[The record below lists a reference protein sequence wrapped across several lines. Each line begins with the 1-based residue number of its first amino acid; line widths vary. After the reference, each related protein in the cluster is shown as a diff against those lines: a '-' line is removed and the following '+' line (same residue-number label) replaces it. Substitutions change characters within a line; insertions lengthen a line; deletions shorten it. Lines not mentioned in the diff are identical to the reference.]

1 MARNTPKSFLSALTV
16 TASVVAMSTSA
27 FAQVDEIVV
36 TAQKKEQNLQDVPI
50 SIQAFDVES
59 LEKFRIEGLEE
70 IAVATPGVYVTQNP
84 ADPNG
89 VRVNIRGV
97 GTFDPQIG
105 QDSRIAIYQ
114 DGVYLGRTQG
124 LAVDYPDIERMEV
137 LKGPQGTLYGRNTVG
152 GAINIISARP
162 NYDEVEGK
170 FGAEVGNY
178 GHLKV
183 DGAVNMPVSD
193 NVAVRIAGMTMQR
206 DGWVENLGTGVDYG
220 GEEKWGVRGTVGIQM
235 SPDMQLEISG
245 DYNQTEKEPLFYQ
258 SITDF
263 GAGFL
268 APAIG
273 TFDGRQE
280 EVTPSYVN
288 EAGDLVTKG
297 LSASL
302 YWEPEGNHSV
312 KGTLAYREAESSRFV
327 TLVPTANPAVLN
339 AVAGGFNTVLGGLPN
354 AFATAASEPLDPTT
368 YPSAIGLRS
377 DWSTEFDGS
386 NPERGLFLSPP
397 GGSRNLVGHEQLSAE
412 LTYNGSFMDGKLDF
426 TGGAFY
432 YDESSGT
439 GNDPASR
446 TSTNDYL
453 FVLAGFAYIPS
464 IQYQV
469 DANNFLAPF
478 EPGFIPAGTLPAG
491 PMTLSS
497 ILTPFAAALPN
508 SIPLG
513 AGAQANLE
521 NILFGTPTNP
531 ALRGTCASEAPV
543 ITAAGTIANDTSTS
557 IYCTLLNARQSAANT
572 LFIDTQTFALYGQ
585 ATWHISEDLRLTGGL
600 RFSSESKDG
609 EGQAKSAFFVD
620 DFDHFGNRIDSNISS
635 FSDDVLDPSVTIE
648 YDATDDI
655 LLYASYKQAY
665 RAGGFN
671 SAAVGPRLP
680 GETFSADFNFGRE
693 DITAYEGGFKGDF
706 GSDLRLNVAGF
717 FYDFKNQQTTVA
729 LNPLIATSRAVVNTD
744 EELWGIE
751 ADAQWAITEGIT
763 LRGAYSWIDGDAGD
777 VTNPLTG
784 AIEVRDEL
792 QGTPKNSYLVA
803 LDYNRPFGDDEM
815 FASISYSHKDE
826 ILSIPQ
832 NDLRLPAFQL
842 VNARLGFD
850 FDDLGYEDNPLR
862 VSVWATNL
870 FDEEYLIDSL
880 PFETFAYRTVVYGQP
895 RSYGVSV
902 RTTF

>member
-1 MARNTPKSFLSALTV
+1 MARIQSKTCLSFLTA
-16 TASVVAMSTSA
+16 TASVLAMSA
-27 FAQVDEIVV
+27 PALAQIDEIVV
-36 TAQKKEQNLQDVPI
+36 TAQKKEQSLQDVPI
-50 SIQAFDVES
+50 AIQAFDVES
-59 LEKFRIEGLEE
+59 LEKFRIQGLEE

-114 DGVYLGRTQG
+114 DGVYQGRTQG
-124 LAVDYPDIERMEV
+124 LAVDYPDIERMEI

-170 FGAEVGNY
+170 LGFEVGNFD
-178 GHLKV
+178 HLKV
-183 DGAVNMPVSD
+183 DGAVNLPIGESAAIRVS
-193 NVAVRIAGMTMQR
+193 GMTLSR
-206 DGWVENLGTGVDYG
+206 DGWVKNLGNGVDFG
-220 GEEKWGVRGTVGIQM
+220 GEEKWGVRGALGVQV
-235 SPDMQLEISG
+235 SPDIELEIAA
-245 DYNQTEKEPLFYQ
+245 DYNTTQKEPLFYQ

-268 APAIG
+268 APAIS
-273 TFDGRQE
+273 TSDGRQE
-280 EVTPSYVN
+280 EVTTSFTN
-288 EAGDLVTKG
+288 EQGDLVTKG
-297 LSASL
+297 IAATG
-302 YWEPEGNHSV
+302 YWEPEGNHSAKLTV
-312 KGTLAYREAESSRFV
+312 AYREAESSRFV
-327 TLVPTANPAVLN
+327 TLVPTADPAVLN
-339 AVAGGFNTVLGGLPN
+339 AVAGGFNAVLGALPA
-354 AFATAASEPLDPTT
+354 AFATAAGEPLDPAT
-368 YPSAIGLRS
+368 YPSAITLRS
-377 DWSTEFDGS
+377 DFTTEFDGS
-386 NPERGLFLSPP
+386 TPERGLFLSPP
-397 GGSRNLVGHEQLSAE
+397 GGAVNLSGHEQLSAE

-432 YDESSGT
+432 FDESTGT

-446 TSTNDYL
+446 ASTNDYL
-453 FVLAGFAYIPS
+453 FVLAGFSFIPA

-469 DANNFLAPF
+469 DANNFLTPF
-478 EPGFIPAGTLPAG
+478 GGFLPPGTLPGG
-491 PMTLSS
+491 PLTLSS
-497 ILTPFAAALPN
+497 VLEPFAASLPN
-508 SIPLG
+508 SNPLG

-531 ALRGTCASEAPV
+531 ALRGTCGSEAPV
-543 ITAAGTIANDTSTS
+543 FTAAGTIANDTSTS
-557 IYCTLLNARQSAANT
+557 IFCTLANARQSAANT

-585 ATWHISEDLRLTGGL
+585 ATWHVSEDLRLTGGL

-609 EGQAKSAFFVD
+609 VGQAKSAFFVD
-620 DFDHFGNRIDSNISS
+620 DFDHFGNRIDPNISS
-635 FSDDVLDPSVTIE
+635 YSDDVIDPSVTIE
-648 YDATDDI
+648 YDASDDM

-671 SAAVGPRLP
+671 AGAIGPRLP
-680 GETFSADFNFGRE
+680 GETFGSDFNFGRE
-693 DITAYEGGFKGDF
+693 DITAYEAGFKGDF
-706 GSDLRLNVAGF
+706 GSDFRLNVAGF
-717 FYDFKNQQTTVA
+717 FYDFKNQQTTVS

-744 EELWGIE
+744 EELWGVE
-751 ADAQWAITEGIT
+751 ADAQWALTDGIT

-784 AIEVRDEL
+784 VIEVRDEL

-842 VNARLGFD
+842 VNANIGLALE
-850 FDDLGYEDNPLR
+850 DLGYQDNPLR
-862 VSVWATNL
+862 VSLWATNL
-870 FDEEYLIDSL
+870 LDEEYLIDSL
-880 PFETFAYRTVVYGQP
+880 PFETFAYRTVVFGQP